1 MSIMDLRQLRY
12 FTVLAETLNFHRAAE
27 RLNMSQPPLTVAI
40 RKLETDLGAV
50 LFERNPRGLRLT
62 EAGMAALGPARA
74 ALIQAEQV
82 REAARQGAVG
92 MRGRLVVG
100 FIGSAVAQ
108 LLPSIVSPF
117 RKAYAQVELVLE
129 EMTSVEIMDAV
140 AGRKVDIGLVRLP
153 VLNAAPVAMD
163 VIDHDSLIVA
173 LPDNDVPEGASALHL
188 AALKDRP
195 FIMYAPISVLHST
208 IRLACQTAGFVPQVS
223 QEAGQVQTILSMV
236 QAGLGVA
243 LVPAKSARFAPAGVR
258 LVPLVEPIPIE
269 TGLVRALDA
278 GPLADNFVKAALAM
292 CDSVSVSHRPK

>member
-1 MSIMDLRQLRY
+1 MDLRQLRY

-40 RKLETDLGAV
+40 RKLETDLGVA

-62 EAGMAALGPARA
+62 EAGMAARGPARA

-92 MRGRLVVG
+92 LRGRLVVG

-108 LLPSIVSPF
+108 LLPGIVSPF
-117 RKAYAQVELVLE
+117 RKAYAEVDLVLE
-129 EMTSVEIMDAV
+129 EMTSVEIMEAIAV
-140 AGRKVDIGLVRLP
+140 REIDIGLVRLP
-153 VLNAAPVAMD
+153 VLNATPVAMD
-163 VIDHDSLIVA
+163 VIDYDSLIAAV
-173 LPDNDVPEGASALHL
+173 PDGDVPEDATAIHL

-223 QEAGQVQTILSMV
+223 QEATQVQTILSMV

-258 LVPLVEPIPIE
+258 LVPLSEPIPIE

-278 GPLADNFVKAALAM
+278 GPLAENFARAAIAI
-292 CDSVSVSHRPK
+292 CDSVSISHKPK